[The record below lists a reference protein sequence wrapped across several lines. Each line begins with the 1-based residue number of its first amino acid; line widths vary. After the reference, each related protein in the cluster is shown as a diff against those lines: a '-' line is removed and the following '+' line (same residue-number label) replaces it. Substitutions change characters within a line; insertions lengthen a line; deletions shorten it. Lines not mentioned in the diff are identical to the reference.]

1 MPRLK
6 APVAI
11 CGWPADA
18 LVIDLTRQSC
28 SSCRPSPAKHEMNA
42 GTPLSW
48 QHSIKGFT
56 LPPGLQASSWK
67 PSNLLALSQRRRS
80 LIFGVTPD
88 ASYSPRKSLAQ
99 AGARLALCE
108 PLDGQRGRKPSC
120 QRAKLPGVPSIPRS
134 FRRLMSCPGRELG
147 EEYRRIVEL

>member
-28 SSCRPSPAKHEMNA
+28 SSYCFSPAKHEMNA
-42 GTPLSW
+42 DTPLSR
-48 QHSIKGFT
+48 QHSIKRFT
-56 LPPGLQASSWK
+56 LPPGLQASSWR

-80 LIFGVTPD
+80 LTFGVTPD
-88 ASYSPRKSLAQ
+88 ASHSPRKSLAQ
-99 AGARLALCE
+99 AGACLGVCE
-108 PLDGQRGRKPSC
+108 PLDGQRGRKPGC
-120 QRAKLPGVPSIPRS
+120 QRAKLPGVPSTPRS
-134 FRRLMSCPGRELG
+134 FRRLMSRPGRELG